1 MWQPAGRVR
10 AASPGNTPRRRPQ
23 AQRRQ
28 GRARE
33 TFGLAPAAG
42 ERLWAAAWTFPF
54 TFPLPF
60 PLTLARLPLGQSETP
75 RPVGCGF
82 SPGRLPVPKIEAP
95 GQTIDFH
102 DARATVKDAKQSPAA
117 PGPSRSEEHT

>member
-10 AASPGNTPRRRPQ
+10 VASPGNTPRRRPQ

-33 TFGLAPAAG
+33 TFGLAPAVG

-60 PLTLARLPLGQSETP
+60 PLTLGDCPWDDLRRR

-82 SPGRLPVPKIEAP
+82 LPGRLPALEIVAP
-95 GQTIDFH
+95 GQTIEFH
-102 DARATVKDAKQSPAA
+102 DARAE
-117 PGPSRSEEHT
+117 GRE